1 MIKFLRLF
9 YFILDTFKLLYDFYF
24 IYLFYEI
31 SLLTFYL
38 FILFMHLFDLLQC
51 NLYVLVNSTSVHIF
65 LTSLTFDMYYRHMLC
80 ISNELCFVVWYLFWY
95 FIQIYFVITCIL
107 TYFWILGHDDC
118 ILFYI
123 DYVLSLLCLGFE
135 LSIWHIYYESCVMI
149 LYLLSCLW
157 ANLINYLWK
166 RTIWNWGTLHFLL
179 IYLFSSICMPCF
191 G

>member
-1 MIKFLRLF
+1 MFWLIQPL
-9 YFILDTFKLLYDFYF
+9 
-24 IYLFYEI
+24 
-31 SLLTFYL
+31 
-38 FILFMHLFDLLQC
+38 
-51 NLYVLVNSTSVHIF
+51 STYF

-80 ISNELCFVVWYLFWY
+80 ISNELCFVAWYLFWY

-157 ANLINYLWK
+157 ANLIIYESALFE
-166 RTIWNWGTLHFLL
+166 IEVHF
-179 IYLFSSICMPCF
+179 IFSLFICFHQYACLAL
-191 G
+191 GNL